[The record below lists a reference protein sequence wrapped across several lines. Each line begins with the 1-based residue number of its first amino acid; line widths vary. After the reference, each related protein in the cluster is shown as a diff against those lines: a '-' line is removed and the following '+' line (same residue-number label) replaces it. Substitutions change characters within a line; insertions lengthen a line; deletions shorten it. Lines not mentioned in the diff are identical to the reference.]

1 MSLEGVVGAWYAQG
15 VCILFFSPQA
25 HFFKKFGDGES
36 HEIRCVR
43 RREHSYR
50 FALFRLA
57 AGFFGKPWD
66 GF

>member
-1 MSLEGVVGAWYAQG
+1 MGAYF
-15 VCILFFSPQA
+15 FFSQQA
-25 HFFKKFGDGES
+25 HFFKKFDDGES

-43 RREHSYR
+43 RHKNDYR
-50 FALFRLA
+50 FASFSLA